1 LPLSK
6 LLLLLPPLN
15 FLISCFLFSFFSF
28 LFFFFLFFLFF
39 LFFCRLGCDIRL
51 NHLSISRVHSALV
64 HGPNNKIYLYDL
76 GSTNGTFVDEHRIKS
91 LVPVEI
97 HDGNVLSFGGSTR
110 TYTLKWHEG
119 LRVSK

>member
-1 LPLSK
+1 MPLLK

-28 LFFFFLFFLFF
+28 FFFFFLFF